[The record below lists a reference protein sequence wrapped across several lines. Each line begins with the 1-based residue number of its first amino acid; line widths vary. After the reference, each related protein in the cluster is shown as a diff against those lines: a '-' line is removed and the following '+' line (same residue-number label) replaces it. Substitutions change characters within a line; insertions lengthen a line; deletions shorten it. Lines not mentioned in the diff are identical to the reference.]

1 MAHLYASFGDAVLAE
16 KAAGALLDYG
26 VRPEDISIVA
36 NDAFAQAPITQHA
49 DISEADPLNQVGDR
63 MAGASEH
70 AEGIV
75 SGSDAHN
82 LAVPYGS
89 TVEAGMID
97 ERDETPI
104 YATDYETA
112 AKHGISTTTPEDAG
126 QGAVKGAEIGL
137 GLGVLA
143 GLAALFIPGVGLV
156 YGAGALASALGA
168 AALTAGAGAV
178 AGGVTGYL
186 KEQGVPGEAAQSYQ
200 SAIENGGAILNITL
214 PSGVVDQATAEQVL
228 VKYSAADMHSY

>member
-1 MAHLYASFGDAVLAE
+1 MAHLYASFSDAVLAE

-36 NDAFAQAPITQHA
+36 NDAFAQTPIAQHA
-49 DISEADPLNQVGDR
+49 DISGADPLVQAGDR

-70 AEGIV
+70 AEGVV
-75 SGSDAHN
+75 SSDSYN

-89 TVEAGMID
+89 TVEAGTID
-97 ERDETPI
+97 ERDEEPI

-156 YGAGALASALGA
+156 YGAGALASAIGA

-186 KEQGVPGEAAQSYQ
+186 KEQGVPGEAAQDYQ
-200 SAIENGGAILNITL
+200 SAIENGGAILNVNL

-228 VKYSAADMHSY
+228 GKYSAVDMHSY